1 MRHSRSSCGC
11 SDCGQQFSRST
22 PRPPHVGDRERKR
35 ISRTFANRNSRCY
48 CEVALTAVCS
58 SVLFPIPS
66 IRFITSDLTLAY
78 SFWPPLAK
86 SCGPYSNSTTNQN
99 VSRKNRPNQQTLRR
113 SHTSEE

>member
-22 PRPPHVGDRERKR
+22 PRPLHVVDRERKR

-48 CEVALTAVCS
+48 CEVALTVVCS

-78 SFWPPLAK
+78 SFCAQLAK
-86 SCGPYSNSTTNQN
+86 SCGPYSYSTAKQN
-99 VSRKNRPNQQTLRR
+99 VRCKNWL
-113 SHTSEE
+113 